1 MSRSTNRRVPRHTA
15 RVAVALGVLSAL
27 TLAGCG
33 RTATSTQD
41 TTTSGGAGDRFVTT
55 TPAGTKD
62 HGPITWAVYRDVQ
75 TADPIFAFDYPDNT
89 AVTLLCESVVSL
101 SPDGTLAP
109 GLTTLTRKN
118 PTTIVLD
125 INPKATFWDGSPVTA
140 DDVVYSLKR
149 NTDAKLGGFYGAVF
163 SRVSDISASS
173 PSQVTLTLSTPDYW
187 LDGELASM
195 SGVVIKKAFAEK
207 AGAKYGTPS
216 GGVMCT
222 GAYTFGSWNS
232 ADGLV
237 AKANPSYW
245 KGTKP
250 KVSQITLK
258 GSPDEAALTS
268 SLVTGSIAGS
278 YLPAISTLKQLQS
291 NSGVQVFEGP
301 GYATDAFI
309 VSNLKGTLGDVKVRQ
324 ALSLALDRQGIIDT
338 VYQGA
343 AQLPHW
349 FSNPGTFGYASSTFD
364 AAYAKNAPMTQD
376 LEKAKAL
383 IKEAGAEGK
392 PVTIGM
398 SSALKNIS
406 AVAGAYQAAGEKLGL
421 KVTLKSVSAE
431 NYINFFI
438 DPKAREGVD
447 GFLTINYG
455 DYADPASLLATIVL
469 PDGSQNYDGF
479 ADQAITDALEKA
491 RGTADETQRATL
503 VITALEKIN
512 EQLPWIPNVQPS
524 SVLVM
529 NKDLSGATASFAYM
543 FAPWANDLGGR

>member
-1 MSRSTNRRVPRHTA
+1 M
-15 RVAVALGVLSAL
+15 
-27 TLAGCG
+27 
-33 RTATSTQD
+33 
-41 TTTSGGAGDRFVTT
+41 TT

-62 HGPITWAVYRDVQ
+62 HGPVIWAVYRDVQ

-89 AVTLLCESVVSL
+89 AVTLMCESLVNL
-101 SPDGTLAP
+101 SPDGKLGP
-109 GLTTLTRKN
+109 GLATLSRTD

-125 INPKATFWDGSPVTA
+125 VNPKATFWDGKPVTA
-140 DDVVYSLKR
+140 DDVVYSLNR
-149 NTDAKLGGFYGAVF
+149 NTDKKLGGFYGATL
-163 SRVSDISASS
+163 SRVTSITATT
-173 PSQVTLTLSTPDYW
+173 PSQVTLKLSKPDYW

-195 SGVVIKKAFAEK
+195 TGVVIEKAFAEK

-268 SLVTGSIAGS
+268 SLVTGAIGGS
-278 YLPAISTLKQLQS
+278 YLPAISTLKQLQA
-291 NSGVQVFEGP
+291 NSAVQVFEGP

-343 AQLPHW
+343 AALPRW
-349 FSNPGTFGYASSTFD
+349 FSNAGTFGYATSTFD
-364 AAYAKNAPMTQD
+364 AAYAKNPEMTPNLD
-376 LEKAKAL
+376 KAKAL

-392 PVTIGM
+392 SVTIGM

-406 AVAGAYQAAGEKLGL
+406 AVAGAYQAAREKLGL

-479 ADQAITDALEKA
+479 ADPAITDALETA
-491 RGTADETQRATL
+491 RGTADETERAKL

-529 NKDLSGATASFAYM
+529 NKDLSGATASFSYM